1 MTTTLPPPD
10 GHAVLLQH
18 LKDMEASDPLIRVRL
33 AGRVVFDMVGQMLQG
48 EKGVRI
54 EDLLGVLAST
64 GGFACL
70 AAAADELPTLAA
82 GQDHQHALVVV
93 TDDQGRR
100 YFFGDLPNKYLLESP
115 VSLLGLALAAAREH
129 GATLPPDAVT
139 SVMRRVA
146 GHDIGKDG
154 VFGHPV
160 LPEEHRLADLPINF
174 VRHLWPKIL
183 EALALYEVPVA
194 QRPAA
199 LGIALQIAIDEGKE
213 VLAPAMAATIA
224 IECAVPM
231 AKIDPQALWRDTA
244 PQTPPGAP
252 QA

>member
-1 MTTTLPPPD
+1 MTTTPPPD
-10 GHAVLLQH
+10 GHAALLQH
-18 LKDMEASDPLIRVRL
+18 LKDMEAADPLIRIKL
-33 AGRVVFDMVGQMLQG
+33 AGRIVFDMVGNMLRG
-48 EKGVRI
+48 ERGVRI

-70 AAAADELPTLAA
+70 AAAADELPRLPA

-100 YFFGDLPNKYLLESP
+100 YFFGDLPNKYLVDGP
-115 VSLLGLALAAAREH
+115 MALLGLALAAAREH
-129 GATLPPDAVT
+129 GAAMPPDAVT
-139 SVMRRVA
+139 AVMRRVA

-160 LPEEHRLADLPINF
+160 LPEAHRLADLPINF
-174 VRHLWPKIL
+174 VRHLWPRIV
-183 EALALYEVPVA
+183 EALTLYEVPVA

-199 LGIALQIAIDEGKE
+199 LGMALQIAIDEGKE

-231 AKIDPQALWRDTA
+231 AKIDPQALWNDTA
-244 PQTPPGAP
+244 PRTMPGAP